1 MNQLQCPRVA
11 LVGVLSLGLSSCTG
25 SSPKTIQVDK
35 QQVANGNTGSSDYG
49 KGGYDPSIKPPYDNS
64 SGDPKDS
71 SGDPT
76 GNGGGSTDGGT
87 QTPGNHKGTG
97 TFDPGTPTRNDS
109 STGLSTGT
117 DSGQSGVAVTMTMDA
132 AKAKDLIGTWSGA
145 TDAVPS
151 VSRWLIN
158 PAPNSQVATSGGT
171 ATDASTTQGATN
183 AHGT

>member
-1 MNQLQCPRVA
+1 MNQLQCLRVA

-25 SSPKTIQVDK
+25 SSPKAIQVDK
-35 QQVANGNTGSSDYG
+35 QQVANGNTGSSDAG
-49 KGGYDPSIKPPYDNS
+49 KGRDDPSIKSPYDPS

-71 SGDPT
+71 SRDPT
-76 GNGGGSTDGGT
+76 SNGGGSPDGGT

-97 TFDPGTPTRNDS
+97 AFDPGTPTRNDS

-117 DSGQSGVAVTMTMDA
+117 DSGQSGVAVTMDA
-132 AKAKDLIGTWSGA
+132 AKAKDLIGTWNGA

-151 VSRWLIN
+151 ASRWLIN
-158 PAPNSQVATSGGT
+158 PAPNPQVATSGGT
-171 ATDASTTQGATN
+171 ATNASTTQGATN